1 LRDKKFFKKK
11 LLFPVL
17 IVYLRYVLRT
27 HLRLSIGTKNIQPAA
42 IKQKEVKEAFD
53 NYSPQKVLL

>member
-1 LRDKKFFKKK
+1 
-11 LLFPVL
+11 
-17 IVYLRYVLRT
+17 VLRT

-42 IKQKEVKEAFD
+42 IKQKEVKEASD